1 MWLADKMA
9 GSIDFP
15 ALQGSKQQVAVAE
28 NIRTR
33 ILMDL
38 LEEIFKRYSEK
49 TSDTDSDFLNVLEL
63 IRGQTIPESV
73 VFWELVRQDW
83 AIWWIDNR
91 FAEAADFLIN

>member
-38 LEEIFKRYSEK
+38 LEKFSKDIRKKRA
-49 TSDTDSDFLNVLEL
+49 
-63 IRGQTIPESV
+63 IPIQISLMC
-73 VFWELVRQDW
+73 W
-83 AIWWIDNR
+83 N
-91 FAEAADFLIN
+91 